1 MNTFEGIVGRQA
13 EALVDVLREQRER
26 RCREIVADAER
37 RANQLAQDSR
47 RSARERMREAVDE
60 ERRRRQR
67 ALIEARRRVETAG
80 RRRIQARYDEL
91 LGRAWPLLV
100 RELERRWSTPAD
112 RAAWCELLVD
122 EAAALFGTEGWTI
135 VHPQPATGAWSEE
148 DSDKLGGML
157 ASFGVKAADY
167 RTDSELR
174 AGLQIRQGGAR
185 LDGSIDGLLAQ
196 RSDIEGRLLACW
208 ETEVRRLGERNDG

>member
-1 MNTFEGIVGRQA
+1 MSDFEGIVGRQA
-13 EALVDVLREQRER
+13 GALADMLRQTRER
-26 RCREIVADAER
+26 RCREIVAEAEQ
-37 RANQLAQDSR
+37 RAAQLTRESR
-47 RSARERMREAVDE
+47 QSARERVHQAVTE
-60 ERRRRQR
+60 ERRRRER
-67 ALIEARRRVETAG
+67 AIVEARRRLETAE
-80 RRRIQARYDEL
+80 RKRIQARYDEL

-135 VHPQPATGAWSEE
+135 VHPQPGNGAWSEE

>member
-91 LGRAWPLLV
+91 LGQAWPRLV
-100 RELERRWSTPAD
+100 RELQRRWSEPRE
-112 RAAWCELLVD
+112 RAAWCELVVD
-122 EAAALFGTEGWTI
+122 EAATLLGTTGWI
-135 VHPQPATGAWSEE
+135 IDHPGGANGWLAE
-148 DSDKLGGML
+148 DDERLGQML
-157 ASFGVKAADY
+157 AAREVADAEA
-167 RTDSELR
+167 RPDTELP
-174 AGLQIRQGGAR
+174 AGLRIRRDGAR
-185 LDGSIDGLLAQ
+185 LDGSIDGLLAR
-196 RSDIEGRLLACW
+196 RSEIEGRLLARW
-208 ETEVRRLGERNDG
+208 EIEVRQAAEANDG